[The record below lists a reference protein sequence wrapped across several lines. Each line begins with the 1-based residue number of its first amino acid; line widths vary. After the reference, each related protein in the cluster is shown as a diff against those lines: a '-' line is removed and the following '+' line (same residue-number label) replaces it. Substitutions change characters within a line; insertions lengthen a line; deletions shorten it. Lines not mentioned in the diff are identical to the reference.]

1 MIGMSLRLLLASLFA
16 ATVLSAAEIS
26 VIDEIICKVNGEI
39 VTRGDIERARRQ
51 MEAALRQ
58 QGNTGDRLAEAVKEA
73 SPNLLRERIDNLLL
87 LSRGKELNINVDQ
100 DVNKQIAEIQRQTK
114 IADPE
119 KFQAYVKQETGQNF
133 EDFKSEM
140 KNQAITQRVIRQEVA
155 SKILIKRE
163 ESQAYY
169 ELHKDEFQRDER
181 VFLREILVASDGKD
195 TAAAEKKAKDLSD
208 RGKKGEKFEDLAQNN
223 SDSASA
229 PQGGEIGSFEK
240 GKLRA
245 EIEKLI
251 WDQPRGFVTEPINV
265 GNGFLILKVEEHQ
278 KAGLAGYEEVQSEI
292 SGKLFNPRFSP
303 ELRRY
308 LTNLRQNAFLE
319 IKPGYEDSGAAPGKN
334 TMWVAPAEIKPETVT
349 KEQVAA
355 KQRKRRLMG
364 MVPIPGTSVQS
375 TGTSQS
381 R

>member
-240 GKLRA
+240 GKIGRA
-245 EIEKLI
+245 H
-251 WDQPRGFVTEPINV
+251 V
-265 GNGFLILKVEEHQ
+265 
-278 KAGLAGYEEVQSEI
+278 
-292 SGKLFNPRFSP
+292 
-303 ELRRY
+303 
-308 LTNLRQNAFLE
+308 
-319 IKPGYEDSGAAPGKN
+319 
-334 TMWVAPAEIKPETVT
+334 
-349 KEQVAA
+349 
-355 KQRKRRLMG
+355 
-364 MVPIPGTSVQS
+364 
-375 TGTSQS
+375 
-381 R
+381 